1 MLQENNE
8 AHCSVYT
15 PHTIANAFNE
25 YFLSLAQRKC
35 VNVDYDDDSGNDSSS
50 NWDNNDNTYLCTP
63 VLYLLNYFNNFFP
76 NIKWKCTPTWEI
88 ENIIKSLKPKNTYG
102 YNCTHTNLLKI
113 SLVSISSPLSH
124 TSNMSLSSGIFLQ
137 CFKYSVV
144 KPLYEKSE
152 RNCIY
157 NYRAVSLM
165 TSFSKVFE
173 KAMYNRLL
181 GHLMITTVMVRKGK
195 EYRWTCSP
203 LASPTWRSPV
213 VHKNTILSNNNIY
226 YKEK

>member
-25 YFLSLAQRKC
+25 YFLSLVQRKC
-35 VNVDYDDDSGNDSSS
+35 VNVDYDDDNGNDSSS

-124 TSNMSLSSGIFLQ
+124 TSNMSLSSGIFPQ

-144 KPLYEKSE
+144 KPLYEKGE

-181 GHLMITTVMVRKGK
+181 GHLNDNKCYGQEGEGI
-195 EYRWTCSP
+195 
-203 LASPTWRSPV
+203 
-213 VHKNTILSNNNIY
+213 
-226 YKEK
+226 